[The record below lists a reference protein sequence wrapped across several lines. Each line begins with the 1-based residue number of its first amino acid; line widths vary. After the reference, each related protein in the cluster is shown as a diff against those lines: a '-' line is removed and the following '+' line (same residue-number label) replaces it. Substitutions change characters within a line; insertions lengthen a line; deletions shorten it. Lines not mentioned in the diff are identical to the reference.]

1 MKSKKMEAVY
11 LRDAPRWTRELQ
23 DNISKFF
30 PLYRT
35 GDLGKYTEDGE
46 FHFVGRKDNQ
56 AKMRCQR
63 VELEEL
69 RWHPLL
75 LPETGLSLTPFIAVG
90 ADKLVGS
97 LDWEQTDKP
106 AIHKSPT
113 EQNAF
118 ASPTSNGRSKL
129 ARLVPAYTVP
139 SLYVPLRSSPLTPNG
154 KTDRKGP
161 QQLVSMFTRADWR
174 RFQAPGQEYQPAS
187 SSVEKQL
194 AHLWIS
200 LLRVTEV
207 GLQDDFFGLGESLCA
222 LRLVVAARREGLS
235 LLTDKI
241 VMNPAL
247 IAMAEVA
254 SSISKVDL
262 VYHRS
267 YCPASELKYNRFIER
282 VVQMDHHAATAF
294 WKSYLAD
301 VDTKPFGDVPK
312 GLSGFCRQM
321 PPTPCQVGKLL
332 AEYQANIY
340 ASEYLFRHDQ

>member
-1 MKSKKMEAVY
+1 MVKSKKMEAVY

-69 RWHPLL
+69 RWPPLL
-75 LPETGLSLTPFIAVG
+75 LPETGLSLTAFIAVG
-90 ADKLVGS
+90 ADKL
-97 LDWEQTDKP
+97 
-106 AIHKSPT
+106 
-113 EQNAF
+113 NAF
-118 ASPTSNGRSKL
+118 ASPISNGRPKL

-139 SLYVPLRSSPLTPNG
+139 SLYVPLRSSLLTPNG

-161 QQLVSMFTRADWR
+161 QQLVSVFTRADWR
-174 RFQAPGQEYQPAS
+174 RFQAPGQEYQPPS

-222 LRLVVAARREGLS
+222 MPLVVAAGREGLS